1 MRQQVWGGHGH
12 GVHPWGEERPWRVSG
27 SRARGRQTCAS
38 WGAGGP
44 GGLPSAAPTPMLGL
58 LVLVGVGGGAH
69 LPALP
74 SQTLQSTRSRCSP
87 WPCPWLLGTPLCW
100 VPALAGGEKLQ
111 GHHPADLGHPLPPGR
126 LRVSEQHRCFK
137 PGLCRPHHH
146 CLGFP
151 ELRQDL
157 QPDLP
162 CEKPHWALVSG
173 CAPGCIRVAPRLSGV
188 PSCILWR

>member
-1 MRQQVWGGHGH
+1 MPPWAHVPAGVGRAWAWRTSTGRGKAVAGVREQGPADVCLLGGRRPQRSPSSSA
-12 GVHPWGEERPWRVSG
+12 HPHAWAARPG
-27 SRARGRQTCAS
+27 GGG
-38 WGAGGP
+38 WGAHF
-44 GGLPSAAPTPMLGL
+44 PT
-58 LVLVGVGGGAH
+58 
-69 LPALP
+69 LP
-74 SQTLQSTRSRCSP
+74 SQTLQSTRSQCPP
-87 WPCPWLLGTPLCW
+87 WPCPWALGAPPRRL
-100 VPALAGGEKLQ
+100 PALAGGKKLQ

-162 CEKPHWALVSG
+162 REKPHWALVSG

-188 PSCILWR
+188 PG